1 VRGHAAGVRSPVACL
16 MARPMPLSV
25 VPEGRAGPQQAAGN
39 PKSPCDA
46 RSPQE
51 IPA

>member
-1 VRGHAAGVRSPVACL
+1 ML
-16 MARPMPLSV
+16 FSV
-25 VPEGRAGPQQAAGN
+25 VPEGRAGPQQATGN
-39 PKSPCDA
+39 PQSPSDA